1 MRRWIATHLSVI
13 HRAMLDMAL
22 PPLCP
27 ACSAAVGS
35 AGLCTACFD
44 KLRLITAPYCQSCG
58 RPLPYLLPDGHCGR
72 CFIDPP
78 PLRHIRAAT
87 QYNAASRNLILPF
100 KHAGRIQMAAPL
112 SQIMVPELHRL
123 VQPDHIIIP
132 IPLHWRRLLMRRF
145 NQSGEMAERLY
156 QQLRRNH
163 QTSLPYMKT
172 DLSDFRVSYGPHMLR
187 RKRHTKSL
195 RGQSARMRETI
206 LRHAFQVPE
215 KYQKDISGRP
225 VLLIDDVMT
234 TGATLYSAA
243 RCLQKAGSGPVD
255 ALVFARVL

>member
-1 MRRWIATHLSVI
+1 MRRWIPKHLFVI
-13 HRAMLDMAL
+13 HRAMLDMVL

-27 ACSAAVGS
+27 VCSEAVGS
-35 AGLCTACFD
+35 AGLCTSCFD
-44 KLRLITAPYCQSCG
+44 RLRLITAPYCESCG
-58 RPLPYLLPDGHCGR
+58 RPLPYLLPDGRCGR

-132 IPLHWRRLLMRRF
+132 IPLHWRWLFMRRF
-145 NQSGEMAERLY
+145 NQSAEVAERLY
-156 QQLRRNH
+156 QQLQRNH
-163 QTSLPYMKT
+163 QTSLSDLKSE
-172 DLSDFRVSYGPHMLR
+172 LSDFPVSYAPHMLR
-187 RKRHTKSL
+187 RKRNTKSL

-206 LRHAFQVPE
+206 LRNAFQVPE
-215 KYQKDISGRP
+215 TYQRDLSGRP

>member
-1 MRRWIATHLSVI
+1 MRRRIPKCLSLI

-27 ACSAAVGS
+27 ACREAVGS

-44 KLRLITAPYCQSCG
+44 KLRLISAPYCQSCG

-112 SQIMVPELHRL
+112 SQIMMPELHQL

-156 QQLRRNH
+156 RHLQRYHQLSPPDM
-163 QTSLPYMKT
+163 QT
-172 DLSDFRVSYGPHMLR
+172 DLSDFKVSYAPHMLR